1 MRPGDRSLRTHAMA
15 ARAWPD
21 AADVRWRRY
30 LAVRSRRQRAVAA
43 GARQRRSAADGAGII
58 FRFHLPV
65 DIQSA
70 IRSDTGVAVSHAR
83 KNALLAPGSPAML
96 GGRPRT
102 SGPQVSASGLRILPG
117 A

>member
-43 GARQRRSAADGAGII
+43 GARQRRSAADGGAKI
-58 FRFHLPV
+58 FRFHLPA

-70 IRSDTGVAVSHAR
+70 IRSDTRVAVSPPR
-83 KNALLAPGSPAML
+83 ENALLAPGSPAVL
-96 GGRPRT
+96 VGRRR
-102 SGPQVSASGLRILPG
+102 A
-117 A
+117 